1 MTNAAPLPGTGIH
14 ANDSTG
20 QNKDQDQDLP
30 WYYRSVDSD
39 SGDWLVPIVRGRLTE
54 DLGRNGWPSLNAAGR
69 ERLQKA
75 RVGCMFDSESATVPK
90 PLLLPSTGG
99 NSVLVNVNGMDR
111 GEGVQVNGMDRGEGV
126 QEGGGGRGEEGDGV
140 VERLR
145 GAGLTTVW
153 DAIHAWWIVS

>member
-1 MTNAAPLPGTGIH
+1 
-14 ANDSTG
+14 
-20 QNKDQDQDLP
+20 
-30 WYYRSVDSD
+30 
-39 SGDWLVPIVRGRLTE
+39 
-54 DLGRNGWPSLNAAGR
+54 
-69 ERLQKA
+69 
-75 RVGCMFDSESATVPK
+75 MFDSESATVPK